1 MKRSIIVAIVAAC
14 AALLL
19 CAGDAMAASKPKTW
33 LWAQHNSWADIVDG
47 KAVYDRAE
55 FDRVWLSLDENDVVA
70 TQAWKDAKGTLTI
83 EGGRYTFRDGEEISV
98 SGGKEPRTFDL
109 AQAGISVGK
118 KGIWYIAVDGKGEEI
133 AFYGDADTGLNGKAA
148 HWEFPGYPELSG
160 KGKFPNFRS
169 TSRQLKDLVPW
180 VELIRDGGKVEE
192 IQWRFVDPA
201 DPSKA
206 VKLKGASSVRVRAW
220 DHTKDRWAYDGRWED
235 FKKGSSPQG
244 IVRLDPPIPEED
256 LCWVQVRFWLD
267 RTAYAWRFSPLS
279 VDDGGIV
286 DRGALGGPIVLK
298 KGQTRQIK
306 VEMADGFE
314 LTDRENKVRIE
325 DASVLIGEA
334 SKSGDT
340 VIVTLTGQEPGRTAL
355 SIVYYQEGEGNVHQ
369 RMSSP
374 QEVIVED

>member
-1 MKRSIIVAIVAAC
+1 MAIVAAC

-19 CAGDAMAASKPKTW
+19 CAGDAMAASRGKAFPW
-33 LWAQHNSWADIVDG
+33 IQHGSWADIVDG

-55 FDRVWLSLDENDVVA
+55 FDRVYLTISSPETVA
-70 TQAWKDAKGTLTI
+70 KKSHKDAKGTLTI
-83 EGGRYTFRDGEEISV
+83 EGGRYTFWDGEEITV
-98 SGGKEPRTFDL
+98 SGGKAPREFVL
-109 AQAGISVGK
+109 ASDSSMTVGERGLDYALTDVRGDEIS
-118 KGIWYIAVDGKGEEI
+118 
-133 AFYGDADTGLNGKAA
+133 FYGDADSGLRGKEVR
-148 HWEFPGYPELSG
+148 WDFPGHPELSG
-160 KGKFPNFRS
+160 KGKVPTWRT
-169 TSRQLKDLVPW
+169 TSQQLKAYVPY
-180 VELIRDGGKVEE
+180 VELVRDGGKVEE

-206 VKLKGASSVRVRAW
+206 VKMKDWTSVQVRAY
-220 DHTKDRWAYDGRWED
+220 DHAKEKMTVLEKGKS
-235 FKKGSSPQG
+235 FKKGSTPQG
-244 IVRLDPPIPEED
+244 TVRLDPPLPEED
-256 LCWVQVRFWLD
+256 LCYVQVRFWLD
-267 RTAYAWRFSPLS
+267 GDRYSWRFSPLS

-374 QEVIVED
+374 QEVIVEG